1 VPARWA
7 REQPPRWLDLADV
20 AREQS
25 FAALCMMSDAIDV
38 IAAPPDGSYLV
49 TIDALPRFEPSGG
62 DRYLRV
68 VPVAGPADL
77 DRLIAPLPRQ
87 HLQCAA
93 IAAGGAAARHHELR
107 ELLASWDV
115 TRIVPPGII
124 GRPSTMWH
132 HDGVACL
139 GRMVTW
145 CDHELVVPELLLD
158 RDVGALIA
166 EVEHDPSPTLGAALG

>member
-1 VPARWA
+1 
-7 REQPPRWLDLADV
+7 
-20 AREQS
+20 
-25 FAALCMMSDAIDV
+25 MMNEAIDV

-49 TIDALPRFEPSGG
+49 TVEAMQRFEPSGG

-68 VPVAGPADL
+68 VPVTGPAEL

-107 ELLASWDV
+107 ELLASWGV
-115 TRIVPPGII
+115 TRIVPPGIM
-124 GRPSTMWH
+124 GRPSMMWH

-158 RDVGALIA
+158 RDAGALID
-166 EVEHDPSPTLGAALG
+166 EVERDPSATLGAALD